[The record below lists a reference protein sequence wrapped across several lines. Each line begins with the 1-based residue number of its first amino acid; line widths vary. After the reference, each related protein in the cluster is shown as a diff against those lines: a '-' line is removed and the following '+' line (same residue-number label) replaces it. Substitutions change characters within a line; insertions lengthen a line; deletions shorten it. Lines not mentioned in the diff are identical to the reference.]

1 MRSVLE
7 LFHPKLL
14 PSSPTAL
21 AALAGGA
28 LFAAS
33 CMVGGQATETLPR
46 DPGGTMTVSQ
56 VRSCLEMWPQEEDG
70 LVFRTTRRASE
81 TFVGVLM
88 MDLTAEPNRTAS
100 VAIAI
105 YDDAD
110 LLDAYEERARQDPEE
125 EVRRVKNAVIS
136 THGPFTGRLADGE
149 SRVRTCLG

>member
-1 MRSVLE
+1 MLD
-7 LFHPKLL
+7 LFHPKVL
-14 PSSPTAL
+14 PSSSTAL

-28 LFAAS
+28 VFAAS
-33 CMVGGQATETLPR
+33 CMLGSSATESLPR

-56 VRSCLEMWPQEEDG
+56 VRSCLDMWPQEEDG

-88 MDLTAEPNRTAS
+88 MDLTERPHRTAT

-136 THGPFTGRLADGE
+136 AHGPFTGRLADGE
-149 SRVRTCLG
+149 SMVRTCLG